1 VVNATGTKF
10 MIKVLE
16 SAEFL
21 AILDVSSISANKL
34 AYAYLNTT
42 NLLTEPVVLAQ
53 STLTTTISLNHVF
66 ATTDTPRTLAS
77 AHLLAMPLKNG
88 LMDCVYVKLDTI

>member
-1 VVNATGTKF
+1 MVNATGTKF

-42 NLLTEPVVLAQ
+42 NLLTELVVPAQ
-53 STLTTTISLNHVF
+53 STPTITISLSHVS
-66 ATTDTPRTLAS
+66 AATDTSRTSAS
-77 AHLLAMPLKNG
+77 ALQLAMPTRNG
-88 LMDCVYVKLDTI
+88 LMELVNVKLDII